1 MVFKQGQSGNPSTQF
16 KPGES
21 GNPAGKPRGVK
32 HISTWIQEMAEDEE
46 FSTYLQDAREGFI
59 EYKGAPLKA
68 IIKTA
73 LVKAVAGDKD
83 AREWLAKY
91 GWRKELDITSN
102 GKDIVIPILGGISA
116 TEDTNGDIKEI
127 EGEHE
132 SAPEDGS
139 IQIST

>member
-1 MVFKQGQSGNPSTQF
+1 MPFPNPDTQF
-16 KPGES
+16 KPGQS
-21 GNPAGKPRGVK
+21 GNLAGKPKGTR

-73 LVKAVAGDKD
+73 LIKAVAGDKD

-91 GWRKELDITSN
+91 GWKKELDITSN

-116 TEDTNGDIKEI
+116 AENTNDDIKDKEI
-127 EGEHE
+127 EG
-132 SAPEDGS
+132 
-139 IQIST
+139 